1 EQTEQPRVAIQKVYL
16 RDASVEVPDGPDV
29 FTREFNPKLNVDLNT
44 QAQTLSEESYQVMLT
59 VTVTAQQ
66 EEATVYI
73 VEVQQAAVFHLQNF
87 EHEAQRA
94 HALGAYC
101 PNMLFPFV
109 RETVADMVQRAGFPQ
124 FLLQPVNF
132 DALYQQQLQ
141 QQNGQDSASQ

>member
-1 EQTEQPRVAIQKVYL
+1 MADKEADQARDQEQTEQPRVAIQKVYL

-94 HALGAYC
+94 HTLGA
-101 PNMLFPFV
+101 
-109 RETVADMVQRAGFPQ
+109 
-124 FLLQPVNF
+124 
-132 DALYQQQLQ
+132 
-141 QQNGQDSASQ
+141 